1 MNVNE
6 ISASQSVEDVQTV
19 EVTPERKVPQFSL
32 SYLCRRAHEEF
43 TATPP
48 QKRLKP
54 SRYQLLFATN
64 R

>member
-6 ISASQSVEDVQTV
+6 ISASQSNEDVQQV
-19 EVTPERKVPQFSL
+19 EATPERKIPQFSL

-43 TATPP
+43 ISAPP

-54 SRYQLLFATN
+54 SRYQLLFRN
-64 R
+64 